1 MLARFSTAGCLLL
14 SCALARPTTAQIA
27 PRILHD
33 GVGCIVA
40 GQHAV
45 IEALVEPSDDLATV
59 KVYFRAEI
67 YPAFFYVEAAPS
79 EGRYQAVLPR
89 PTQDVSVVVYYLEA
103 VDRAFNSFRTEEFR
117 PRVVRD
123 PADCD
128 EDSRQPAY
136 IEGPAGITVGATAAG
151 SSFPPGFLTEGI
163 LGTISLAA
171 GRAAGSSTG
180 TIIGIG
186 AAAGAAAGVGVLVGG
201 DDAETTTV
209 PVASGPTTTT
219 PITTSIPLTTTV
231 PPSTG
236 PVVACFDTVPNPPTI
251 PVGETV
257 RFDASCSQ
265 PRDEIASFVWE
276 FHDGR
281 DGREGRVVTRQYP
294 SPGVFPAEL
303 VVTDIRGVQAQV
315 EMEVRVSDTSGGPGG
330 PGPGP
335 GPTTTVPGSADL
347 QVTGLNLST
356 PPPVLN
362 AVEAYNVGYRNSGPD
377 LDPTVTL
384 VVSFNAAGAGGAP
397 APVSTPGCGTSSGG
411 GSLTVSCFIGSLASG
426 SAASKAISVRFASRD
441 TYSVTAT
448 IFGGTSDPNPG
459 NDSRSVNT
467 MIPLKAGDA
476 LETSFL
482 SEIQSASSGQVQASI
497 EMNGLGTATT
507 QGAGPSRHRMKPQ
520 PGPNVVAGYAA
531 AADLEGALW
540 KLDFSQ
546 TEGFVPGSIAVESG
560 DVVSAA
566 SHAVVFRLAGI
577 ETRIGFRFRM
587 EP

>member
-1 MLARFSTAGCLLL
+1 M
-14 SCALARPTTAQIA
+14 A
-27 PRILHD
+27 PRILHE
-33 GVGCIVA
+33 GLGCIVA

-45 IEALVEPSDDLATV
+45 IEALVEPADDLVTV

-79 EGRYQAVLPR
+79 GDRYQAVLPR
-89 PTQDVSVVVYYLEA
+89 PTRDVASIVYYLEA
-103 VDRAFNSFRTEEFR
+103 VDSAFNSFRTEEFR
-117 PRVVRD
+117 PQVVRD
-123 PADCD
+123 PEDCD
-128 EDSRQPAY
+128 EDARQPAY

-151 SSFPPGFLTEGI
+151 SNFPPGFLTEGI
-163 LGTISLAA
+163 IGTITAA

-180 TIIGIG
+180 TLIGIG
-186 AAAGAAAGVGVLVGG
+186 AAAGAAVGVGVLVGG
-201 DDAETTTV
+201 GDDGTTTV
-209 PVASGPTTTT
+209 PAASGPTTTAL
-219 PITTSIPLTTTV
+219 ITTSIPLTTTV

-236 PVVACFDTVPNPPTI
+236 PVVACFDTVPRPPTI

-265 PRDEIASFVWE
+265 PRDEIASYVWD
-276 FHDGR
+276 FNDGR
-281 DGREGRVVTRQYP
+281 DGRDGRVVTRQYT

-303 VVTDIRGVQAQV
+303 VVTDVRGVQARL
-315 EMEVRVSDTSGGPGG
+315 EKEVRVNDTSGGPGG

-362 AVEAYNVGYRNSGPD
+362 AVEGYNVGYRNSGPD

-384 VVSFNAAGAGGAP
+384 VVSFNASGAGGAP

-426 SAASKAISVRFASRD
+426 AAGSKAISVRFPSRD

-448 IFGGTSDPNPG
+448 IFGGTSDPAPG
-459 NDSRSVNT
+459 NDSRSLNT

-476 LETSFL
+476 LETSFV
-482 SEIQSASSGQVQASI
+482 SEIQSGSSGQVQASI
-497 EMNGLGTATT
+497 EMNGLGTSTA
-507 QGAGPSRHRMKPQ
+507 QGGGPSRHRMKPQ
-520 PGPNVVAGYAA
+520 PGPNVLAGYAA
-531 AADLEGALW
+531 APDLEGAIW

-546 TEGFVPGSIAVESG
+546 TEGFVPGSITAEAG
-560 DVVSAA
+560 DVVSL
-566 SHAVVFRLAGI
+566 STHVVLFRLGGS
-577 ETRIGFRFRM
+577 ESRIRIRFRM